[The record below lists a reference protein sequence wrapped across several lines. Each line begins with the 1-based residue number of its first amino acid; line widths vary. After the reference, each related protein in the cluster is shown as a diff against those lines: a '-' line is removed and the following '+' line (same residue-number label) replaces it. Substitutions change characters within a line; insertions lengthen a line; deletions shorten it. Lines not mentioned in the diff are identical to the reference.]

1 MITKL
6 MLTSEEAWST
16 KTLLWNLSKQFS
28 TPEDPAFLHEAPVL
42 AHELPVRVRK
52 FLNDFRLKEL
62 SSAAICIVSGYPID
76 NDKIGLTPLDRGSK
90 NDTQRTL
97 EEQMLLVLCGS
108 LLGDPVGWSTQ
119 QAGHIVHDI
128 SPVKGQETD
137 QTGSSSKEE
146 LYFHTEDAFHPYRGD
161 YLGMMC
167 LRNEGQAATTVASSE
182 VLSRLPEDVIRI
194 LFQPRFAIR
203 PDASQFEKH
212 RFANVNEL
220 DEADFEKFCA
230 YSDAKIHK
238 MQHEPEPIAI
248 LFGNTTDPY
257 IRVDCSVYMD
267 ALDPEADLAI
277 KAFTQAFNEA
287 LIRLE
292 LEAGEICFID
302 NLRAVHGRTPFN
314 YPARYDG
321 NDRWMKRIN
330 VTRDLRKS
338 RDMRMTS
345 TSRIIF

>member
-6 MLTSEEAWST
+6 MLTSEEARQTQS
-16 KTLLWNLSKQFS
+16 LLGSLAREFN
-28 TPEDPAFLHEAPVL
+28 TPEDTAFLHDAVVSS
-42 AHELPVRVRK
+42 HELPQRVRR
-52 FLNDFRLKEL
+52 FLNDFRLKE
-62 SSAAICIVSGYPID
+62 SADAAICIISGYPID
-76 NDKIGLTPLDRGSK
+76 NSKIGLTPLDRSSK

-119 QAGHIVHDI
+119 QAGHMVHDI

-167 LRNEGQAATTVASSE
+167 LRNERQAATRVASSK
-182 VLSRLPEDVIRI
+182 VLAELPEDVIRI

-212 RFANVNEL
+212 RFAKVDDLGE
-220 DEADFEKFCA
+220 EDFETFCA

-267 ALDPEADLAI
+267 ALDPEADAAI
-277 KAFTQAFNEA
+277 QVFTKAFNAA
-287 LIRLE
+287 LVDLE
-292 LEAGEICFID
+292 LESGEICFID
-302 NLRAVHGRTPFN
+302 NFRAVHGRTPFK

-330 VTRDLRKS
+330 LTRDLRKS

>member
-6 MLTSEEAWST
+6 MLTSEETRST
-16 KTLLWNLSKQFS
+16 KSLLRDLSKQFS
-28 TPEDPAFLHEAPVL
+28 TPEDPTFLHEAPVL
-42 AHELPVRVRK
+42 AHSLPVRVRR

-62 SSAAICIVSGYPID
+62 PDAAISIISGFPID
-76 NDKIGLTPLDRGSK
+76 GSKIGSTPLERSSK
-90 NDTQRTL
+90 SDTPRTL
-97 EEQMLLVLCGS
+97 EEQLLLVLCGS

-128 SPVKGQETD
+128 SPVKGQECD

-167 LRNEGQAATTVASSE
+167 LRNERQAATTVAPSS
-182 VLSRLPEDVIRI
+182 VLSKLPEDVIRI

-212 RFANVNEL
+212 RSAKANEL
-220 DEADFEKFCA
+220 SEADFETFCA
-230 YSDAKIHK
+230 YSDAKINK

-248 LFGNTTDPY
+248 LFGNTTNPY
-257 IRVDCSVYMD
+257 LRVDCSVYMD
-267 ALDPEADLAI
+267 ALDPEADAAI
-277 KAFTQAFNEA
+277 KVFTKAFNEA
-287 LIRLE
+287 LVELE

-302 NLRAVHGRTPFN
+302 NFRAVHGRTPFK

-338 RDMRMTS
+338 SDMRMTS